1 VLLDMA
7 DVTTKYANL
16 RKALRKEDFD
26 RALKL
31 ANECTSDRYRRSM
44 FVRRTRV
51 RSLLAPYT
59 PPTSPVT
66 QVVDEE
72 DNDLDKTK
80 CVCYIHLAEYD
91 EAIKIAKELGLT
103 FEHAYCCY
111 RLNQVEGGRGRPRAT
126 LKSAHHHDA
135 ANR

>member
-1 VLLDMA
+1 MA

-31 ANECTSDRYRRSM
+31 ANERTSDRHRRSM
-44 FVRRTRV
+44 SVWRTRV
-51 RSLLAPYT
+51 RCLLTP

-91 EAIKIAKELGLT
+91 KAIKIAKELGLT

-111 RLNQVEGGRGRPRAT
+111 RLNQVEGGCGEVARAT
-126 LKSAHHHDA
+126 PKSAHHHDA